1 MRQSIDGASRGG
13 YRAVTYEPALEPGRH
28 RDCVEDDV
36 RYKKKKKKKKNESD
50 SAIIDEGM

>member
-1 MRQSIDGASRGG
+1 VRQSIDGASRGG

-36 RYKKKKKKKKNESD
+36 RYKKKKKKNESD